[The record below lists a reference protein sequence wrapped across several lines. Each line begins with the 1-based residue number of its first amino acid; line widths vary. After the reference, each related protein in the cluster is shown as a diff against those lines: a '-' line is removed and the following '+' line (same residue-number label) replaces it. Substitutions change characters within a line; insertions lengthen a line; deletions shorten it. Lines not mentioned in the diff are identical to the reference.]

1 MQNFYNA
8 CYREEEREMI
18 PTLKV
23 CTLASL
29 SRGTIAHHTLSI
41 DVWRRLHPMVP
52 FGSGFPYSSLERC
65 VFHSSKFWRV
75 SDFCAILD
83 FHLTFLHFFYS
94 YFKTVGFASPEESK
108 KRVNEGVQKVA
119 DNRGISMAQVALAW
133 NLSRDFITAPIVGT
147 TSLDKLK
154 DLLGMFLERSTWQNK
169 KETVKKEL

>member
-1 MQNFYNA
+1 M
-8 CYREEEREMI
+8 
-18 PTLKV
+18 
-23 CTLASL
+23 
-29 SRGTIAHHTLSI
+29 
-41 DVWRRLHPMVP
+41 
-52 FGSGFPYSSLERC
+52 
-65 VFHSSKFWRV
+65 

-154 DLLGMFLERSTWQNK
+154 DLLGMFFGRST
-169 KETVKKEL
+169 